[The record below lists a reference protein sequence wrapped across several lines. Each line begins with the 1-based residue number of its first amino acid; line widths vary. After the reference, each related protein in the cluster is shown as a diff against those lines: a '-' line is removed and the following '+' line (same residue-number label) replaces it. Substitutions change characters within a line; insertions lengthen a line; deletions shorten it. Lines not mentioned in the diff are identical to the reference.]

1 MHDSQNKIRFKNG
14 ESVEFEDFFKEH
26 FAIFSSFAFRYIPS
40 PDLCEDIV
48 QEVFLSFWEK
58 RDSFASPVSAKSF
71 FYISI
76 RNACLNKIK
85 HDKVRSKYLNYKQ
98 TEEPAPDAF
107 LEIVFQKE
115 VYREIYQE
123 VNKLP
128 EVAQKVLRLT
138 LSGKNNEEI
147 ANSLGIAI
155 NTIKVH
161 KNRTYKI
168 LRRNLR
174 DLYYLFLFYRKPL
187 LSPPK
192 SPSENL

>member
-1 MHDSQNKIRFKNG
+1 MHDSQYKIRFQNG

-26 FAIFSSFAFRYIPS
+26 FAIFSSFAFRYISDPN
-40 PDLCEDIV
+40 LCEDIV

-58 RDSFASPVSAKSF
+58 RGSFVSKVSAKSF

-85 HDKVRSKYLNYKQ
+85 HDKVKSKYLNYKQ
-98 TEEPAPDAF
+98 TEDLSSDSF
-107 LEIVFQKE
+107 LEAVFKKE

-128 EVAQKVLRLT
+128 EVAQKILRLT
-138 LSGKNNEEI
+138 LRGKNNEEI
-147 ANSLGIAI
+147 ANLLGIAI
-155 NTIKVH
+155 NTVKVH

-174 DLYYLFLFYRKPL
+174 DLYYLFLYYRKPV
-187 LSPPK
+187 S
-192 SPSENL
+192 S